1 MDGTTKLIVAKA
13 RMMELQRAVAQE
25 RLITGR
31 RPRQPGPLPTFVLR
45 TLLGRPAAG

>member
-13 RMMELQRAVAQE
+13 RMMELQREAAQG
-25 RLITGR
+25 RLIAGR
-31 RPRQPGPLPTFVLR
+31 RSRRPGPLPTFVLR